1 MQDVQIFDR
10 KINIE
15 VIIAGKRAMVKILA
29 VTPYAEVRIVRNFNE
44 IVEKYRIPYES
55 LVSNRFDSPEY
66 AMATSFIENQMLER
80 DLEIHIYSFEKIE
93 TKSKLRMTKN
103 ISFLILRV
111 VATIIFVFGLG
122 TLYNKFL

>member
-1 MQDVQIFDR
+1 MQIFDR

-15 VIIAGKRAMVKILA
+15 VIVAGKKAMVKILA

-55 LVSNRFDSPEY
+55 LVSDRFDSPEY
-66 AMATSFIENQMLER
+66 AMATNFIENQMLER

-93 TKSKLRMTKN
+93 TGTKLRTTKN
-103 ISFLILRV
+103 ISFLILRIA
-111 VATIIFVFGLG
+111 ATIIFVFGLG
-122 TLYNKFL
+122 TLYHRFL

>member
-1 MQDVQIFDR
+1 MQIFDR

-15 VIIAGKRAMVKILA
+15 VTIGSEKAMVKMLA
-29 VTPYAEVRIVRNFNE
+29 FTPYAEVRIQRNFNE

-80 DLEIHIYSFEKIE
+80 GLEIHIYSFEKIE
-93 TKSKLRMTKN
+93 IKAKFKMAKN
-103 ISFLILRV
+103 ILYFVLRV
-111 VATIIFVFGLG
+111 AITAIFMLG
-122 TLYNKFL
+122 AFTLYHQVS

>member
-1 MQDVQIFDR
+1 MEIFDR

-15 VIIAGKRAMVKILA
+15 VIIAGKKAILKMLA

-55 LVSNRFDSPEY
+55 LVSDRFDSPEY
-66 AMATSFIENQMLER
+66 AMATNFIENQMLER

-93 TKSKLRMTKN
+93 TKTKRKIVKN
-103 ISFLILRV
+103 ILCLVLRVAITVIFLYGILR
-111 VATIIFVFGLG
+111 
-122 TLYNKFL
+122 LYHQVY